1 MNRRDLS
8 ELHYITPI
16 VNVPSIVEHGI
27 LSHKLADSMDH
38 VNVSLQDVQER
49 RKNKKLP
56 TGKWLHDY
64 ANLYICA
71 RNPMMYLRKNLHQ
84 ELCVLCISTEVL
96 DIAGAVVTDR
106 NASSDYAAFYP
117 SPAGLSKVN
126 GELVFSEYW
135 THPDQIT
142 EWQHKS
148 IKCAEVLVPN
158 RIDSTYI
165 DGAYVSGKTARKRLM
180 DTGFTGN
187 IISEHMFFF

>member
-1 MNRRDLS
+1 M
-8 ELHYITPI
+8 
-16 VNVPSIVEHGI
+16 EHGI
-27 LSHKLADSMDH
+27 LSHKLADRMDH

-96 DIAGAVVTDR
+96 DIAGAVVTDQ
-106 NASSDYAAFYP
+106 NAASGYAAFYP
-117 SPAGLSKVN
+117 SPEGLRRVD

-135 THPDQIT
+135 THLDQIT

-158 RIDSTYI
+158 RIDSAYI
-165 DGAYVSGKTARKRLM
+165 DGVYVSGRIARKRLM

-187 IISEHMFFF
+187 IIISEHMFLL